1 MSSTVIVTSVAL
13 TFGRGIIVINEIVRS
28 YITAMISP
36 AEPSKILK
44 NHGHRLSN
52 ENCRHC
58 YYSPQT
64 SQPRGQQR
72 GSLVPKVSLLM
83 VDPNVRV
90 ISERF
95 RQFYFFTKRSTL
107 LVKNGRKAKF
117 LHSFSVEQN
126 AKLLQVL

>member
-13 TFGRGIIVINEIVRS
+13 TFARGVIVINEIVRS

-64 SQPRGQQR
+64 SQPRGQKR
-72 GSLVPKVSLLM
+72 GGLVPKVSLLM

-90 ISERF
+90 
-95 RQFYFFTKRSTL
+95 
-107 LVKNGRKAKF
+107 
-117 LHSFSVEQN
+117 
-126 AKLLQVL
+126 

>member
-1 MSSTVIVTSVAL
+1 
-13 TFGRGIIVINEIVRS
+13 
-28 YITAMISP
+28 MISP

-44 NHGHRLSN
+44 NNGHRLSN